1 MNSFFTLC
9 TIFNPKVCIIE
20 RNRFLSQNLVLE
32 LEFNEFARGKWE
44 ITELEF
50 AEMLMRYTDS
60 YDMEEQMK
68 AIASRLK
75 NEKGWFFIQ
84 IKIREN

>member
-1 MNSFFTLC
+1 M
-9 TIFNPKVCIIE
+9 IHHV
-20 RNRFLSQNLVLE
+20 VLE

-60 YDMEEQMK
+60 YDMDEQMK
-68 AIASRLK
+68 QIESRLT
-75 NEKGWFFIQ
+75 NEKG
-84 IKIREN
+84 IKFRVNF

>member
-1 MNSFFTLC
+1 ML
-9 TIFNPKVCIIE
+9 IH
-20 RNRFLSQNLVLE
+20 LLVLE

-50 AEMLMRYTDS
+50 AEMLMRYTDT

-68 AIASRLK
+68 QVKLRLK
-75 NEKGWFFIQ
+75 NYKGTHSIGLWLAGSTHFICF
-84 IKIREN
+84 